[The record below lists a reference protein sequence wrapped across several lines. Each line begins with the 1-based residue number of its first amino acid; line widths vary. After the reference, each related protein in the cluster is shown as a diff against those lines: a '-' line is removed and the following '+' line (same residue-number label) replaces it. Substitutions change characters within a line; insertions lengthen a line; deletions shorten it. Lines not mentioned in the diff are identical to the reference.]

1 MRSLYSAWD
10 RVDILLSRW
19 LVRNSIALLRVGL
32 GGIFLW
38 FGLLKFFPGVS
49 PIESLARRTVD
60 VLTFGVVEGY
70 SAMVLIAALECIIGL
85 CFVTGRFLR
94 VGVWLLAGQMIGAM
108 SPLLLFPG
116 ELFSGPFNAPS
127 LAGQYVIKDVVLIGA
142 GLVIAATWSGGHLV
156 IGRKGVKRVLR
167 AVPLE
172 IGNDGVPEPAFA
184 AAAGEPRRANVG

>member
-1 MRSLYSAWD
+1 MRRVYNTWD
-10 RVDILLSRW
+10 RLDVLLSRW
-19 LVRNSIALLRVGL
+19 LVRHSIALLRIGL

-38 FGLLKFFPGVS
+38 FGLLKFFPGIS
-49 PIESLARRTVD
+49 PIESLARRTME
-60 VLTFGVVEGY
+60 VLTFGTIQGHR
-70 SAMVLIAALECIIGL
+70 AMVVIAALECFIGL

-94 VGVWLLAGQMIGAM
+94 VGVWLLAGQMLGAM

-156 IGRKGVKRVLR
+156 IGRKGMKRVLR

-172 IGNDGVPEPAFA
+172 SERDDAAEPAFSA
-184 AAAGEPRRANVG
+184 RAGVVRRTGTG